1 MRVFSYGRDLVPL
14 YKKEG
19 DSAKKYVENL
29 VLNIFYCT
37 RLSHSWPIIFG
48 NINLIRHL

>member
-19 DSAKKYVENL
+19 DSAKNTLKTLFSIYSIAL
-29 VLNIFYCT
+29 AF
-37 RLSHSWPIIFG
+37 
-48 NINLIRHL
+48 LILGPSFLGTST